1 MGTVNIRTDILQN
14 MAEGLGDFL
23 SEYQTVVRIFYIFA
37 VVTVFIIM
45 IINVTK
51 LAQAGDNPQKRSEAI
66 HGILITGIC
75 IAILGSIGFVYVLL
89 ISFLL

>member
-14 MAEGLGDFL
+14 MGEGLAEFL
-23 SEYQTVVRIFYIFA
+23 NEYQTVVRIFYAFVLI
-37 VVTVFIIM
+37 TVIIIM

-51 LAQAGDNPQKRSEAI
+51 LAKAGDNPQKRSEAI

-75 IAILGSIGFVYVLL
+75 LAILGSIGFVYILL
-89 ISFLL
+89 VSFLL